1 MGCGPLRRSS
11 KGGRSAVL
19 IWPWPI
25 MGYASGQGIQLKFSK
40 IVSNWEIISHK
51 LAYIQYNNYTV
62 CYASL

>member
-11 KGGRSAVL
+11 KGGRGTVL

-51 LAYIQYNNYTV
+51 LT
-62 CYASL
+62 